1 MTCNQILFLIE
12 FKKEVMETKDEINNR
27 INEQEQ
33 EVDTLRFK
41 LKTLTLNDKNDN
53 NIITK

>member
-1 MTCNQILFLIE
+1 
-12 FKKEVMETKDEINNR
+12 METKDEINNR

-33 EVDTLRFK
+33 EVNTLRFK
-41 LKTLTLNDKNDN
+41 LKTLTLNDENDN